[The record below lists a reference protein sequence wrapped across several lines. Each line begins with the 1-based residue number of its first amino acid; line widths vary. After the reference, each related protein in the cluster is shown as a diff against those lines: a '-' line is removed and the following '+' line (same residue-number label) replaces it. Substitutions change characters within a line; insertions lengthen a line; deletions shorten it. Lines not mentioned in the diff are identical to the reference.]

1 MVRYKVTLTEE
12 ERRELE
18 SILKKGKH
26 TSQSFRNVCILLNSD
41 ESENVTKS
49 TNEEIAKLLH
59 VNVKSVERLK
69 QRFVE
74 EGFDAC
80 LGRKPYPEVTNI
92 KTDGDFEAHL
102 IALSCSEAPEGYAN
116 WSLRLLA
123 DKMVELKYVDS
134 ISHETIR
141 QTLKKTKLNR
151 GGFKDG

>member
-1 MVRYKVTLTEE
+1 M
-12 ERRELE
+12 
-18 SILKKGKH
+18 
-26 TSQSFRNVCILLNSD
+26 NSD
-41 ESENVTKS
+41 ESENFKKF
-49 TNEEIAKLLH
+49 TNEDIARILH

-102 IALSCSEAPEGYAN
+102 IALSCSKAPEGYAN

-141 QTLKKTKLNR
+141 QTLKKTRSNL
-151 GGFKDG
+151 GGLKDG